1 MITMNDT
8 IKKITSI
15 GNVWAEKIV
24 IQGILENWNRK
35 LEYDIIEEDFTDD
48 LYRNI
53 FKLLVKNKWNENI
66 VDWEIRKAWGL
77 ILNEWLELQSYI
89 GSYITKQFGDCI
101 DEVKKW
107 SKKRQ
112 QVKIATDI
120 QKAIEGWESED
131 KILQIANKLYETETI
146 KQQSRDEIKQE
157 IVNDALWEWE
167 KQVRRFLVNYKD
179 IDNITWGFYPNQL
192 ITIAARPW
200 IWKTMIALNFIA
212 NQLQVWHKVAFFSL
226 EMSTKEIYQ
235 RLYARFWELEVN
247 KIKWS
252 SKMYPWDDNKLNK
265 AMEIVDEFEN
275 NLVLFDDKHWL
286 GEIVNQIRL
295 LHSKGML
302 DIVYIDYVGLI
313 EVKAENRNLEISKI
327 TRVLKMLAM
336 QLKIPIVILA
346 QLSRA
351 VEKRFWGDEPILSDL
366 RDSGSIEQDS
376 DVVLMLHRE
385 DDKCLKV
392 LVRKNRNWPLW
403 PCYLLILPRYM
414 QIGDMSDED
423 KKFYMNTEQ

>member
-1 MITMNDT
+1 MITMNYPT
-8 IKKITSI
+8 EKI

-24 IQGILENWNRK
+24 IQWVLENWNRK
-35 LEYDIIEEDFTDD
+35 LEYDIVEEDFTDD

-53 FKLLVKNKWNENI
+53 FKLLVNNKWNENI
-66 VDWEIRKAWGL
+66 VDWEIRKAWGM
-77 ILNEWLELQSYI
+77 ILEEWIELQAYI
-89 GSYITKQFGDCI
+89 GSYITMNFDTCI

-112 QVKIATDI
+112 QVKIVEDI
-120 QKAIEGWESED
+120 KKAIEWWDTED

-146 KQQSRDEIKQE
+146 KQQSREEIKQE
-157 IVNDALWEWE
+157 IVNDALWGDKE
-167 KQVRRFLVNYKD
+167 VRRFLVNYRD
-179 IDNITWGFYPNQL
+179 IDEITWGFYPNQL

-252 SKMYPWDDNKLNK
+252 SKMYPWDDEKLNT

-275 NLVLFDDKHWL
+275 NLVIFDDKHWL
-286 GEIVNQIRL
+286 WEIVNQIRL
-295 LHSKGML
+295 LHSKWMC
-302 DIVYIDYVGLI
+302 DIVYIDYVGLV
-313 EVKAENRNLEISKI
+313 EVKAENRNLGISKI

-336 QLKIPIVILA
+336 QLKMPIVILA

-351 VEKRFWGDEPILSDL
+351 VEKRFWWDEPILSDL
-366 RDSGSIEQDS
+366 RDSWSIEQDS
-376 DVVLMLHRE
+376 DVVLMLHRADE
-385 DDKCLKV
+385 KCLKV

-403 PCYLLILPRYM
+403 PCYLYILPRYM
-414 QIGDMSDED
+414 QIWDMSDED
-423 KKFYMNTEQ
+423 KKFYMNTEW

>member
-1 MITMNDT
+1 MNNT
-8 IKKITSI
+8 TEKI

-24 IQGILENWNRK
+24 LQWVMENWGRK
-35 LEYDIIEEDFTDD
+35 LEYDIVEEDFTDD

-53 FKLLVKNKWNENI
+53 FKLLVKNKWNVNI
-66 VDWEIRKAWGL
+66 VEWEVKKAWWL
-77 ILNEWLELQSYI
+77 VENERTELEAYV
-89 GSYITKQFGDCI
+89 GSYIVKEFDTCL

-112 QVKIATDI
+112 QIKIASDI
-120 QKAIEGWESED
+120 QKAIESWESED

-146 KQQSRDEIKQE
+146 KQQSREEIKQE
-157 IVNDALWEWE
+157 IVNDALWESKE
-167 KQVRRFLVNYKD
+167 VRRFLTNYKD
-179 IDNITWGFYPNQL
+179 IDEITWGFYPNQL
-192 ITIAARPW
+192 ITVAARPW

-235 RLYARFWELEVN
+235 RLYARFGELEVN

-252 SKMYPWDDNKLNK
+252 SKMYPWDDVKLGK
-265 AMEIVDEFEN
+265 ALERVEEFEN

-351 VEKRFWGDEPILSDL
+351 VEKRFWWDEPILSDL

-385 DDKCLKV
+385 DEKCLKV

-414 QIGDMSDED
+414 QIGDMKAED
-423 KKFYMNTEQ
+423 KKFYIETDQ

>member
-107 SKKRQ
+107 SKKREQ
-112 QVKIATDI
+112 IKIATDI
-120 QKAIEGWESED
+120 QKAIEWGESED
-131 KILQIANKLYETETI
+131 RIMQIANKLYETETI
-146 KQQSRDEIKQE
+146 KQQSREEIKQE
-157 IVNDALWEWE
+157 IVNDALWEWD

-179 IDNITWGFYPNQL
+179 IDTITWGFYPNQL

-265 AMEIVDEFEN
+265 AMEIVEEFEN

-286 GEIVNQIRL
+286 WEIVNQIRL

-385 DDKCLKV
+385 DEKCLKV

-403 PCYLLILPRYM
+403 PCYLYILPRYM
-414 QIGDMSDED
+414 QIWDMNDSD
-423 KKFYMNTEQ
+423 KKFYMEWQE

>member
-1 MITMNDT
+1 MNNT
-8 IKKITSI
+8 TEKI

-24 IQGILENWNRK
+24 LQWVMENWGRK
-35 LEYDIIEEDFTDD
+35 LEYDIVEEDFTDD

-53 FKLLVKNKWNENI
+53 FKLLVKNKWNVNI
-66 VDWEIRKAWGL
+66 VEWEVKKAWWL
-77 ILNEWLELQSYI
+77 VENERTELEAYV
-89 GSYITKQFGDCI
+89 GSYIVKEFDTCL

-112 QVKIATDI
+112 QIKIASDI
-120 QKAIEGWESED
+120 QKAIESWESED
-131 KILQIANKLYETETI
+131 KVLQIANKLYETETI
-146 KQQSRDEIKQE
+146 KQQSREEIKQE
-157 IVNDALWEWE
+157 IVNDALWESKE
-167 KQVRRFLVNYKD
+167 VRRFLTNYKD
-179 IDNITWGFYPNQL
+179 IDEITWGFYPNQL
-192 ITIAARPW
+192 ITVAARPW

-252 SKMYPWDDNKLNK
+252 SKMYPWDDVKLGK
-265 AMEIVDEFEN
+265 ALERVEEFEN

-286 GEIVNQIRL
+286 WEIVNQIRL

-351 VEKRFWGDEPILSDL
+351 VEKRFWWDEPILSDL

-414 QIGDMSDED
+414 QIGDMKEED
-423 KKFYMNTEQ
+423 KKFYMNTDQ

>member
-1 MITMNDT
+1 MNNT
-8 IKKITSI
+8 TEKI

-24 IQGILENWNRK
+24 LQWVMENWGRK
-35 LEYDIIEEDFTDD
+35 LEYDIVEEDFTDD

-53 FKLLVKNKWNENI
+53 FKLLVKNKWNVNI
-66 VDWEIRKAWGL
+66 VEWEIKKAWWL
-77 ILNEWLELQSYI
+77 VENERIELEAYV
-89 GSYITKQFGDCI
+89 GSYIVKEFDTCL

-112 QVKIATDI
+112 QIKIASDI
-120 QKAIEGWESED
+120 QKAIESWESED
-131 KILQIANKLYETETI
+131 KVLQIANKLYETETI

-235 RLYARFWELEVN
+235 RLYARFGELEVN

-252 SKMYPWDDNKLNK
+252 SKMYPWDDVKLGK
-265 AMEIVDEFEN
+265 ALERVEEFEN

-385 DDKCLKV
+385 DEKCLKV

-403 PCYLLILPRYM
+403 PCYLYILPRYM
-414 QIGDMSDED
+414 QIWDMNDND
-423 KKFYMNTEQ
+423 KKFYMEWQE

>member
-1 MITMNDT
+1 MNNT
-8 IKKITSI
+8 TEKI

-24 IQGILENWNRK
+24 LQWVMENWRRK
-35 LEYDIIEEDFTDD
+35 LEYDIVEEDFTDD

-53 FKLLVKNKWNENI
+53 FKLLVKNKWNVNI
-66 VDWEIRKAWGL
+66 VDWEIKKAWWL
-77 ILNEWLELQSYI
+77 VENERTELEAYV
-89 GSYITKQFGDCI
+89 GSYIVKEFDTCL

-112 QVKIATDI
+112 QIKIASDI
-120 QKAIEGWESED
+120 QKAIESWESED
-131 KILQIANKLYETETI
+131 KVLQIANKLYETETI
-146 KQQSRDEIKQE
+146 KQQSREEIKQE
-157 IVNDALWEWE
+157 IVNDALWESKE
-167 KQVRRFLVNYKD
+167 VRRFLTNYKD
-179 IDNITWGFYPNQL
+179 IDEITWGFYPNQL
-192 ITIAARPW
+192 ITVAARPW

-235 RLYARFWELEVN
+235 RLYARFGELEVN

-252 SKMYPWDDNKLNK
+252 SKMYPWDDSKLNK

-275 NLVLFDDKHWL
+275 NLVIFDDKHWL
-286 GEIVNQIRL
+286 WEIVNQIRL
-295 LHSKGML
+295 LHSKWML

-366 RDSGSIEQDS
+366 RDSWSIEQDS

-414 QIGDMSDED
+414 QIWDMSDED

>member
-1 MITMNDT
+1 MNNT
-8 IKKITSI
+8 TEKI

-24 IQGILENWNRK
+24 LQWVMENWGRK
-35 LEYDIIEEDFTDD
+35 LEYDIVEEDFTDD

-53 FKLLVKNKWNENI
+53 FKLLVKNKWNVNI
-66 VDWEIRKAWGL
+66 VEWEIKKAWWL
-77 ILNEWLELQSYI
+77 VENERTELEAYV
-89 GSYITKQFGDCI
+89 GSYIVKEFDTCL

-112 QVKIATDI
+112 QIKIASDI
-120 QKAIEGWESED
+120 QKAIESWESED
-131 KILQIANKLYETETI
+131 KVLQIANKLYETETI
-146 KQQSRDEIKQE
+146 KQQSREEIKQE
-157 IVNDALWEWE
+157 IVNDALWESKE
-167 KQVRRFLVNYKD
+167 VRRFLTNYKD
-179 IDNITWGFYPNQL
+179 IDEITWGFYPNQL
-192 ITIAARPW
+192 ITVAARPW

-235 RLYARFWELEVN
+235 RLYARFGELEVN

-252 SKMYPWDDNKLNK
+252 SKMYPWDDVKLGK
-265 AMEIVDEFEN
+265 ALERVEEFEN

-286 GEIVNQIRL
+286 WEIVNQIRL

-351 VEKRFWGDEPILSDL
+351 VEKRFWWDEPILSDL

-414 QIGDMSDED
+414 QIWDMSDED
-423 KKFYMNTEQ
+423 KKFYMNTEW